1 MPLMDAAST
10 VGLLAGTLTTVSFV
24 PQVVRTVVT
33 RDTRAISLGMYALFT
48 LGVFLWLVYG
58 LILGQLPI
66 VLANGV
72 TFVLAGVV
80 LSLKLRH
87 G

>member
-1 MPLMDAAST
+1 MDAAST

-72 TFVLAGVV
+72 TLVLAGVV

>member
-1 MPLMDAAST
+1 MDAAST

>member
-1 MPLMDAAST
+1 MDIGST
-10 VGLLAGTLTTVSFV
+10 VGLLAGTLTTASFV
-24 PQVVRTVVT
+24 PQVIRTIVT

-58 LILGQLPI
+58 LILGEAPI
-66 VLANGV
+66 VLANGI
-72 TFVLAGVV
+72 TFVLAGIV
-80 LSLKLRH
+80 LSMKLRH